1 MLTILDSQGNEIPM
15 NGLKRVERNKE
26 VSGAFTLAFTS
37 FFHKDNSFS
46 HANNPAH
53 KLVKEEAVVRSDGYD
68 FRIKQVKETK
78 NYKEVVAVST
88 FFDMSGKWKHD
99 LYGGTRSFVDF
110 LAFIFIDTGWI
121 FTHEGNFESAFIP
134 NFGNDNVVKLVEVI
148 CSVYECDFEIRP
160 NKVIHFAK
168 EIGPDNDYQYRYD
181 HNIKA
186 LSKNVD
192 TSNLRTRIKGYGAE
206 GVEVEYISPN
216 EGKFIRY
223 EKEPINDQE
232 YSAELMAERLVRE
245 LTDEPEITLEMD
257 VIELTERPLGE
268 RIWLIYEPLDVK
280 IKTRI
285 LSKKSTLV
293 NGKWATKS
301 IEIGNTKK
309 KTLTDLLASTNIK
322 IDENARQTRSRIE
335 QTNQNITLAV
345 EQFAGE
351 VLKAYSKFELTAG
364 EIRAEVAEIEEGLS
378 SSLSLTAEAIR
389 AEVKESS
396 EASVEYINEQKKLI
410 EAKIAEETGR
420 LEGELN
426 SVDGV
431 IKVVIDD
438 LGTLNAELDTL
449 TGEITSIKTE
459 ASSNFDILSNAI
471 VATVKESKEY
481 ANAVGESVRSEASSN
496 FTVLAGRINSK
507 AEASTVS
514 SLGTRVNTVESN
526 MDAVSGEI
534 SQKVSSSDYNG
545 NTVVSMINQTASN
558 ITIDAAKIT
567 LRGAVTVLSD
577 ISGDLG
583 NITAGNINISQK
595 INVGNGVHMRGSQG
609 TGIYFD
615 SWSQIFDSGGSM
627 QIEAPFNLDLVA
639 NVLDLTGIK
648 GISWGVNRPTAVWG

>member
-1 MLTILDSQGNEIPM
+1 MLSIWDGNRTEHPLADSV
-15 NGLKRVERNKE
+15 RVEKNAE
-26 VSGAFTLAFTS
+26 IGGILTLNFTS
-37 FFHKDNSFS
+37 INTARNRSYD
-46 HANNPAH
+46 
-53 KLVKEEAVVRSDGYD
+53 LVTEEAVVSNDGYD
-68 FRIKQVKETK
+68 FRIKQLKESRGH
-78 NYKEVVAVST
+78 KEVVAVST
-88 FFDMSGKWKHD
+88 FFDMTGVWKHD
-99 LYGGTRSFVDF
+99 LYGGTRKFVDF
-110 LAFIFIDTGWI
+110 LAFIFIDTGWK
-121 FTHEGNFESAFIP
+121 FTYEDVFGSAFVP

-148 CSVYECDFEIRP
+148 CSVYECEYEIRP
-160 NKVIHFAK
+160 NNVIHFAK
-168 EIGPDNDYQYRYD
+168 QIGPDNDYQYRYG
-181 HNIKA
+181 HNIKV

-192 TSNLRTRIKGYGAE
+192 ASNLRTRIKGYAAE

-216 EGKFIRY
+216 EGKFVKY
-223 EKEPINDQE
+223 EAEPIHDQE
-232 YSAELMAERLVRE
+232 YSKELMAERLVRE
-245 LTDEPEITLEMD
+245 LQDEPEITLEMD

-268 RIWLIYEPLDVK
+268 RIWLIYEPID
-280 IKTRI
+280 IIMKTRI
-285 LSKKSTLV
+285 LSKKSLL
-293 NGKWATKS
+293 KS
-301 IEIGNTKK
+301 GEWITQSIVIGNTKK

-345 EQFAGE
+345 ERFAGE
-351 VLKAYSKFELTAG
+351 ILEAYSK
-364 EIRAEVAEIEEGLS
+364 IE
-378 SSLSLTAEAIR
+378 LTAEAIR
-389 AEVKESS
+389 AEVKVSS
-396 EASVEYINEQKKLI
+396 EASKEYIDDQKKMI
-410 EAKIAEETGR
+410 EEKIAEETAR
-420 LEGELN
+420 LGGEIG
-426 SVDGV
+426 SVNGV
-431 IKVVIDD
+431 VKVVIDD
-438 LGTLNAELDTL
+438 LGTLNTELDTL
-449 TGEITSIKTE
+449 SGEITSIKTE
-459 ASSNFDILSNAI
+459 ASSNFDILSSAI

-534 SQKVSSSDYNG
+534 SQKVSYSDYNG
-545 NTVVSMINQTASN
+545 NTMVSMINQTASD

-615 SWSQIFDSGGSM
+615 SWSQIFDSSGSM

-648 GISWGVNRPTAVWG
+648 GISWGVNRPAAVWG

>member
-1 MLTILDSQGNEIPM
+1 MLTILDSQDNEIPM

-110 LAFIFIDTGWI
+110 LAFVFIDTGWI

-148 CSVYECDFEIRP
+148 CSVYECEYEIRP
-160 NKVIHFAK
+160 NNVIHFAK
-168 EIGPDNDYQYRYD
+168 QIGPDSDYQYRYD

-345 EQFAGE
+345 ERFAGE
-351 VLKAYSKFELTAG
+351 ILEAYSK
-364 EIRAEVAEIEEGLS
+364 IE
-378 SSLSLTAEAIR
+378 LTAEAIR

-396 EASVEYINEQKKLI
+396 EASKEYIDDQKKLI
-410 EAKIAEETGR
+410 EEKIAEETGR

-431 IKVVIDD
+431 IKVVIDG
-438 LGTLNAELDTL
+438 LGTLNTELDTL
-449 TGEITSIKTE
+449 SGEITSIKTE

-481 ANAVGESVRSEASSN
+481 ADAVGDSVRSEASSN

-534 SQKVSSSDYNG
+534 SQKVSISDYNG
-545 NTVVSMINQTASN
+545 NTMVSMINQTASN

-577 ISGDLG
+577 ITGDLG

-609 TGIYFD
+609 TGVYFD

-627 QIEAPFNLDLVA
+627 QIEAPFELSLVANNLDLT
-639 NVLDLTGIK
+639 DIK
-648 GISWGVNRPTAVWG
+648 GISWGANRPAAVWG